1 MSCAVCF
8 LSTQKSAE
16 SAINSFAN
24 IANCNWPMPWKFLI
38 TRMNLLTLN
47 CIKFQKRDYHKC
59 RLLREKVTIQKWPVC
74 KIKLEA
80 WAPLLAMT
88 YAAQIVRNEVISCK
102 KLTKLSEIASIFV
115 NSLITVTLTA
125 NVVKLFGKQWMNFK
139 SMLFLIALSLVVTF
153 ATMKI
158 SKRWL
163 ELNSLNTS
171 NMIARK

>member
-1 MSCAVCF
+1 
-8 LSTQKSAE
+8 
-16 SAINSFAN
+16 
-24 IANCNWPMPWKFLI
+24 
-38 TRMNLLTLN
+38 
-47 CIKFQKRDYHKC
+47 
-59 RLLREKVTIQKWPVC
+59 
-74 KIKLEA
+74 
-80 WAPLLAMT
+80 
-88 YAAQIVRNEVISCK
+88 
-102 KLTKLSEIASIFV
+102 LSEIASIFV

>member
-1 MSCAVCF
+1 
-8 LSTQKSAE
+8 
-16 SAINSFAN
+16 
-24 IANCNWPMPWKFLI
+24 
-38 TRMNLLTLN
+38 
-47 CIKFQKRDYHKC
+47 
-59 RLLREKVTIQKWPVC
+59 
-74 KIKLEA
+74 
-80 WAPLLAMT
+80 
-88 YAAQIVRNEVISCK
+88 
-102 KLTKLSEIASIFV
+102 LSEIASIFV

-139 SMLFLIALSLVVTF
+139 SMLFLIALSLDVTS